1 MTPLR
6 IAVVNGDPGIAYGG
20 AKGAALH
27 LSGMVRALER
37 CGCDVHVTTLRAER
51 GSSPAF
57 VASCPEPMASI
68 VRWLKE
74 SEPSR
79 AVLEAAELAAIGA
92 NIPVLAHL
100 TERHALQPFDLVYE
114 RLSLFGTAG
123 SRFCAK
129 YQVPHF
135 LEVNAPLVD
144 EQKRFRGLAHEDLA
158 RAIERQLLSGAQQV
172 LAVSPALARHAVA
185 LGAASERVQVQPNG
199 AEAQWFHRGVDGSHV
214 RASLGF
220 CDTDVVVGFIGGL
233 RPWHGIEHLFAG
245 FDRARRSNSS
255 LRLLLVGDG
264 PLSPM
269 AQERAEK
276 SGGVVVWRPAVA
288 HREVPAL
295 LAACD
300 LLTATYAA
308 DAAPYFSPL
317 KIAEAMLVGR
327 PMIASRIEGIGPLL
341 RHGETGWLVEP
352 GDDAAFASALELLAS
367 DAPLRAAIGARAAED
382 ARSRLTW
389 DAIARRTLAL
399 AGLSN
404 AQVPA

>member
-1 MTPLR
+1 MTPIR
-6 IAVVNGDPGIAYGG
+6 IAVVNADPGIAYGG

-27 LSGMVRALER
+27 LTGIVRALER
-37 CGCDVHVTTLRAER
+37 LGCAVHVVTIRAER
-51 GSSPAF
+51 GSNPAF
-57 VASCPEPMASI
+57 VASCPEPMASM

-79 AVLEAAELAAIGA
+79 GVLEAAEIASIGA
-92 NIPVLAHL
+92 NIPMLSHLA
-100 TERHALQPFDLVYE
+100 EQHALEPFDLVYE

-129 YQVPHF
+129 HQVPHF
-135 LEVNAPLVD
+135 VEVNAPLVD
-144 EQKRFRGLAHEDLA
+144 EQKRFRGLVHEDLA
-158 RAIERQLLSGAQQV
+158 RAVERQLLAAAQQV
-172 LAVSPALARHAVA
+172 LPVSPALARHAIA
-185 LGAASERVQVQPNG
+185 LGAAPERVQIQPNG
-199 AEAQWFHRGVDGSHV
+199 AEAEWFHCGIDGSQV

-245 FDRARRSNSS
+245 FDRARRADGR

-264 PLSPM
+264 PLSPL
-269 AQERAEK
+269 AQERAEN
-276 SGGVVVWRPAVA
+276 SGGAIVWRPAVA

-308 DAAPYFSPL
+308 DASPYFSPL
-317 KIAEAMLVGR
+317 KIAEAMLVGK
-327 PMIASRIEGIGPLL
+327 PMIASRIEGIEPLL

-352 GDDAAFASALELLAS
+352 GDDAALADALKLLAFN
-367 DAPLRAAIGARAAED
+367 ATQRAALGARAAED
-382 ARSRLTW
+382 ARGRLTW
-389 DAIARRTLAL
+389 DAIARRILAL
-399 AGLSN
+399 AGLSK